1 MSNPNTRTQYDTDV
15 IIVGAGPIGLTTAC
29 ALRHHGISCRL
40 VEKRSELNPYSRAN
54 NVWSRPQE
62 LLASIGIR
70 DALAENSYHIKQVNT
85 LLNGHQTK
93 QAEVAEVASP
103 YPQVLYS
110 GQDVIETT
118 LSKLVDERGGTVERG
133 REVVQIEQDDEGVD
147 VTVVNASKGDGT
159 NDEDTQSERL
169 RCRFLIGADGS
180 HSFVRHAL
188 GFNFEPQR
196 LEHRMN
202 RQIDARLK
210 WRRSTDPDQLWFFL
224 YHHGFCGIMPVWGG
238 YHRLFFL
245 EDDAGVPDRDPTLE
259 ELQTRARE
267 VTGDETLTLSDP
279 IWLTH
284 SRFQHGV
291 APHYGQGRVFLV
303 GDAGHYT
310 LPIGGQGMNAG
321 FHDAVGLA
329 WRLAMTMAGEAGLA
343 VLDSYDQERQG
354 EHARLDDQQAKGFRN
369 VVHRSEIADAALNV
383 AAKVLPDLGTLLQGT
398 NDLQQL
404 SVSYPKS
411 LLNEDHLRAKQ
422 LLHPNAPHAG
432 DRAPDAEVIDT
443 EGKTTNLFSHI
454 YNPDGLTWG
463 WSLLAFD
470 GRQPDAGSQLLAALA
485 EVAPWKYVRPRL
497 VLSAPIAATVEASA
511 APVLFDLDGRAHAA
525 YALDDLPALILIR
538 PDGHI
543 AFRTQADQPD
553 LLKQFCSKV
562 FRETV
567 VKSEAITR

>member
-1 MSNPNTRTQYDTDV
+1 MSNANTRTQYDADV
-15 IIVGAGPIGLTTAC
+15 IIVGAGPVGLTTAC
-29 ALRHHGISCRL
+29 ALSYHGISCR
-40 VEKRSELNPYSRAN
+40 VIEKRPQLSPYSRAN

-70 DALAENSYHIKQVNT
+70 DALAENSYRIKQVNT
-85 LLNGHQTK
+85 LFDGHPTK
-93 QAEVAEVASP
+93 QVEVDRVESP
-103 YPQVLYS
+103 YPEVLYS

-118 LSKLVDERGGTVERG
+118 LSKLVEERGGTIERG
-133 REVVQIEQDDEGVD
+133 KEIVAIEQDDEGVE
-147 VTVVNASKGDGT
+147 VTVATAAKADGT
-159 NDEDTQSERL
+159 NDEDTQTERL
-169 RCRFLIGADGS
+169 RCRFLVGADGS

-188 GFNFEPQR
+188 GLDFEPQQF
-196 LEHRMN
+196 EQRMN
-202 RQIDARLK
+202 RQVDARLK
-210 WRRSTDPDQLWFFL
+210 WRRSADPDRLWFFL

-245 EDDAGVPDRDPTLE
+245 EDDAGVPDRDPTLAE
-259 ELQTRARE
+259 IQTKARA
-267 VTGDETLTLSDP
+267 VTGDESLTLSDP

-284 SRFQHGV
+284 SRFQHG
-291 APHYGQGRVFLV
+291 AAAHYARGRVFLA

-329 WRLAMTMAGEAGLA
+329 WRLAMTIAGEAGSA

-369 VVHRSEIADAALNV
+369 VVYRSKIVDAALNV
-383 AAKVLPDLGTLLQGT
+383 AAEVIPDFGALLQGT
-398 NDLQQL
+398 DDLQQQ
-404 SVSYPKS
+404 SVHYPKS
-411 LLNEDHLRAKQ
+411 LLNEDHLGMKQ

-432 DRAPDAEVIDT
+432 DRAPDAEVIDID
-443 EGKTTNLFSHI
+443 GKTTNLFSYI

-485 EVAPWKYVRPRL
+485 EVAPWKYVCPRL
-497 VLSAPIAATVEASA
+497 VLSAPIEATVAASA
-511 APVLFDLDGRAHAA
+511 VPILFDLDGRAHTA
-525 YALDDLPALILIR
+525 YALGNLPALILIR

-543 AFRTQADQPD
+543 AFRGAADQLE
-553 LLKQFCSKV
+553 LLDRYCRKV
-562 FRETV
+562 FRNTV
-567 VKSEAITR
+567 VTEPTAR

>member
-1 MSNPNTRTQYDTDV
+1 MPNTNTQYDADV
-15 IIVGAGPIGLTTAC
+15 IIVGAGPVGLTTAC
-29 ALRHHGISCRL
+29 ALRYHGISCRL
-40 VEKRSELNPYSRAN
+40 VEKRPKLSPYSRAN

-70 DALAENSYHIKQVNT
+70 DALAENSYRIKQVNT
-85 LLNGHQTK
+85 LLNGHPTK
-93 QAEVAEVASP
+93 QVEVAQVASP
-103 YPQVLYS
+103 YPEVLYS
-110 GQDVIETT
+110 GQDVIEET
-118 LSKLVDERGGTVERG
+118 LSKLVEERGGTIERG
-133 REVVQIEQDDEGVD
+133 REVVAIEQDDEGVD
-147 VTVVNASKGDGT
+147 VTVVNASKGDET
-159 NDEDTQSERL
+159 NEENAQSERL
-169 RCRFLIGADGS
+169 RCRYFIGADGS

-188 GFNFEPQR
+188 GLDFEPQHF
-196 LEHRMN
+196 EHRMN
-202 RQIDARLK
+202 RQVDARLK
-210 WRRSTDPDQLWFFL
+210 WRRSNDPDQLWFFL
-224 YHHGFCGIMPVWGG
+224 YHHGFCGVMPVWGG

-259 ELQTRARE
+259 EIQTRARE

-284 SRFQHGV
+284 SRFQHG
-291 APHYGQGRVFLV
+291 AASHYAQGRVFLA

-321 FHDAVGLA
+321 FHDAIGLA
-329 WRLAMTMAGEAGLA
+329 WRLAMTISGEAGSI

-354 EHARLDDQQAKGFRN
+354 EHARLDHQQATGFRN
-369 VVHRSEIADAALNV
+369 VAYRSQIADAALNV
-383 AAKVLPDLGTLLQGT
+383 AAQVIPDLGALLQGT

-404 SVSYPKS
+404 AVHYPKS
-411 LLNEDHLRAKQ
+411 LLNDDHLKAKQ

-454 YNPDGLTWG
+454 YNPDGHTWG

-485 EVAPWKYVRPRL
+485 EIAPWKYVRPRL
-497 VLSAPIAATVEASA
+497 VLSAPMEATVEASTA
-511 APVLFDLDGRAHAA
+511 SVLFDLDGRAHAA
-525 YALDDLPALILIR
+525 YGLDKLPALILIR

-543 AFRTQADQPD
+543 AFRAQADQPE
-553 LLKQFCSKV
+553 LLKQFCGKV
-562 FRETV
+562 FQKTS
-567 VKSEAITR
+567 VKSAAIA